1 LLVITRG
8 KEKFMAT
15 AANFT
20 PAQPPRSPDW
30 VPSWK
35 GLYGERLRSVVYG
48 ISEPAF
54 DILYRRSNFLNMRLH
69 IVNSPDMIGNVL
81 LDGASHYVRPRLTQ
95 QILKPLIGNGL
106 LSASGEDWRKQR
118 KIVAPTFAPHAVAG
132 MAQQMADA
140 TTANID
146 SWPETKTRVD
156 MAKVATETTM
166 AIIANTLFSGDKRLA
181 SSEAAKHI
189 DNVVL
194 AGGQPRLLAMLGLGE
209 LDPSPTMARARRSR
223 RYLRETLTSLVKERG
238 PNGGGDDFFGGLMRA
253 LHADLP
259 SDEADLLAVD
269 NAITFYVAGHE
280 TTATAL
286 SWAIYLLAAQPV
298 LQDEV
303 RAEALAALNGD
314 AATLPDQMP
323 ILRQVLDETMRL
335 YPSAVQII
343 REATQDGD
351 LGGNPVQKGDLMMIY
366 PWVVHRHRKLWENPD
381 AFDHSRFTS
390 ANKAKL
396 HRFQY
401 IPFGAGPRICVG
413 ARFAITEAMII
424 LAHWLAARRFTMPAG
439 FQPMPAGTVTLRPKD
454 GMPLFM
460 EKL

>member
-1 LLVITRG
+1 
-8 KEKFMAT
+8 MAT

-35 GLYGERLRSVVYG
+35 GLYGERLRSVVHG
-48 ISEPAF
+48 IADPAF
-54 DILYRRSNFLNMRLH
+54 DILYRRSSFLHLRLH
-69 IVNSPDMIGNVL
+69 IINSPDMIGQIL
-81 LDGASHYVRPRLTQ
+81 LDGAGHYVRPRLTQ

-106 LSASGEDWRKQR
+106 LSASGEDWRRQR
-118 KIVAPTFAPHAVAG
+118 KIVAPTFAPHAVAN
-132 MAQQMADA
+132 MAQQMAYA
-140 TTANID
+140 TAHNVA
-146 SWPETKTRVD
+146 SWPSNKTRID
-156 MAKVATETTM
+156 MAKVATDTTM
-166 AIIANTLFSGDKRLA
+166 AIIANTLFSGDKRLT

-189 DNVVL
+189 DNVVS

-209 LDPSPTMARARRSR
+209 LDPSPSMTRARRSR
-223 RYLRETLTSLVKERG
+223 RYLRETLAALVKERDKD
-238 PNGGGDDFFGGLMRA
+238 GGGDDFFGGLMRA

-259 SDEADLLAVD
+259 TDEANLLAVD

-286 SWAIYLLAAQPV
+286 SWAIYLLAAQPT
-298 LQDEV
+298 LQEEV
-303 RAEALAALNGD
+303 RAEAIAALSGD
-314 AATLPDQMP
+314 VATLPDRMP

-343 REATQDGD
+343 REATQDGELD
-351 LGGNPVQKGDLMMIY
+351 GNAVRRGDLMMIY
-366 PWVVHRHRKLWENPD
+366 PWVVHRHRKLWASPD
-381 AFDHSRFTS
+381 AFDHTRFTS
-390 ANKAKL
+390 ENRTKL

-424 LAHWLAARRFTMPAG
+424 LAHWLAVRRFSMPVG
-439 FQPMPAGTVTLRPKD
+439 FQPIPTGTVTLRSKN
-454 GMPLFM
+454 GMPIFM
-460 EKL
+460 EPL